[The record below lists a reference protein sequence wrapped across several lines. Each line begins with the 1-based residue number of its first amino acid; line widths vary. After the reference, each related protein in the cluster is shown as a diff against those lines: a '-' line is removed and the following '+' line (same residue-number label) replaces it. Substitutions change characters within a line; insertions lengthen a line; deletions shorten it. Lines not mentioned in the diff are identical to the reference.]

1 MMDKRELLNSV
12 LSGEKVQKIPCG
24 FWHHFPSKKHM
35 GDASVAAHL
44 AFYEALDL
52 DMLKIMNEHLYQIQN
67 SIQNSED
74 WRRLESRT
82 FSQIGYDSY
91 LDEVRAIKRAL
102 APDVP
107 LFATVHGVLVS
118 AYHATQIPG
127 FFSDPNNMVSR
138 HLRED
143 PNSVAIGLSCVADTL
158 IELCAQLKEIGVDG
172 IYYAALGGES
182 YRFTPELFSSYVKVL
197 DKQVVDAINALD
209 LISILHICKDQVM
222 LDQYQGIEADIVNW
236 AVHECAYPLVAG
248 RSLFPKATLLGGF
261 DDRSGVLIDG
271 SITQIEQKVDDIV
284 SSAGRSRLIIGADCT
299 LSEDVAHWRL
309 CAALNRAHV
318 S

>member
-1 MMDKRELLNSV
+1 
-12 LSGEKVQKIPCG
+12 
-24 FWHHFPSKKHM
+24 
-35 GDASVAAHL
+35 
-44 AFYEALDL
+44 
-52 DMLKIMNEHLYQIQN
+52 
-67 SIQNSED
+67 
-74 WRRLESRT
+74 
-82 FSQIGYDSY
+82 
-91 LDEVRAIKRAL
+91 L

-143 PNSVAIGLSCVADTL
+143 PGSVAVGLGRVADTL

-182 YRFTPELFSSYVKVL
+182 YRFTPQLFSSYVKVF
-197 DKQVVDAINALD
+197 DKQVVDAIKALD
-209 LISILHICKDQVM
+209 LISVLHICKDQVM

-236 AVHECAYPLVAG
+236 AVHECSYPLVAG